1 MLDIDSASVKLK
13 TVSPEG
19 QLLATAARFQAME
32 LALDTPHFFQGL
44 ALVLDPPH
52 FDSLH

>member
-1 MLDIDSASVKLK
+1 MLDIDSASVQLK

-19 QLLATAARFQAME
+19 QLLATAACFQVMA
-32 LALDTPHFFQGL
+32 LALDAPHLFQGL